1 LSKFTVLDDELHEYM
16 VAHGAREDEA
26 LRRIRE
32 EAAAMG
38 EIAVMQIAPDE
49 GALLALLARLLG
61 ARRALEIGTFTG
73 YSAICIARGLKPGG
87 TLVACEIDPERAAI
101 AERNFAAAG
110 VADRID
116 LRVAPA
122 TETLAGLEAD
132 QPFDFAFIDA
142 DKVSYPAY
150 YEACL
155 ERLRPGGLI
164 VLDNVLMDRRVLA
177 PADDGA
183 SVVARLNEKLAAD
196 PRIDLAMIGVAD
208 GLSLARKRETAAR
221 T

>member
-73 YSAICIARGLKPGG
+73 YSAICIARGLEPGG